1 MANYL
6 FQMLFPTTLAVHS
19 LGTYKLSSIYEE
31 GERAMGI
38 VVECFITRR
47 SSAESPRQRFTG
59 KEPMRRLRPQG
70 QLANLSAGKHDL
82 PGFRASHSPAFAS
95 EPTACSLH
103 SPTSPKA
110 RTLSRTPATQDR
122 DHIPSLP
129 RPGTTHGCGEEQRSV
144 SLP

>member
-1 MANYL
+1 MVNYL

-19 LGTYKLSSIYEE
+19 LGTYKLSSIYEA

-38 VVECFITRR
+38 VVECFITRM
-47 SSAESPRQRFTG
+47 SSAESPWQRFTG
-59 KEPMRRLRPQG
+59 KEPMWHLGPQG
-70 QLANLSAGKHDL
+70 RLANLSAGEYDL

-95 EPTACSLH
+95 EPTACSLR
-103 SPTSPKA
+103 SPTSPKD
-110 RTLSRTPATQDR
+110 RTLSWTPATQDR

-129 RPGTTHGCGEEQRSV
+129 RPGTTHGRGEERRSV